1 MIEGGRIV
9 SYLGIDVGSS
19 YLKLWHEDESGTM
32 IGSRCVHH
40 RGSPREALERE
51 IGLLAFPPEFICYS
65 GTIQGGDLCRW
76 RSDGLLAEISS
87 LADTRARK
95 QLLVLGAEKIELV
108 QFDEHGRILSYQTNP
123 ACAAGTGSFLDEQMA
138 RLGLD
143 FGSIGHIAID
153 ESAPAVASRCA
164 VFAKTDLIHLQQE
177 GYSAQALYNGLCKG
191 LVISGLKSVFGSGIP
206 RGSGILLSGGLLA
219 NPHIRHYI
227 LAQLP
232 EAQVVEDPIFSRARG
247 LCTQARLQQFLAD
260 GFFDALKASPGSA
273 REGIESSALTLVRS
287 SFPETEIRRSLD
299 AFGNEIWHDIA
310 PGEKFTAYLGVD
322 VGSTSTKAV
331 LVDAS
336 SGSIRLDIYT
346 KTAGNP
352 VEATRR
358 IFGSLSALKDS
369 TGFDVEV
376 AGCGTTGSGR
386 KLVGI
391 IVGADL
397 IVNEISAHA
406 KGAKTVDESVETIF
420 EIGGQDSKF
429 IRLSEGRI
437 VDVNMNYVCAAGTGS
452 FIEEQANTLNMSLD
466 DISTAVMGVSPL
478 PNSDRCTVFM
488 NQEITRQLSCGYPK
502 DRIMAGVLLAVFKNY
517 LNRVV
522 GNRPYQAEKIVFQ
535 GATARNKGLVA
546 ALEQITGARVMVSP
560 FCHVMGAYGAA
571 LLAGEKTK
579 TSSAFRGFSIP
590 EVTVG
595 EVVCRKCENTCRIT
609 VLNTGSEKI
618 SWGYLCGRD
627 PDSAVRGR
635 RNNRA
640 MGLRQ
645 DLIKRHSP
653 DVREGG
659 PVLRIPALPLY
670 EEFTPMLTEIGRV
683 LGIPIQVCSPGR
695 EEIAREL
702 SRLGSGDFCYPV
714 KAAIACI
721 NILLRTYPS
730 DRILLPYLIQEAKD
744 PTVHPRSVYCPF
756 ITSLPSF
763 YRTGKDERR
772 ISTPIIDLSMKPA
785 DMARGF
791 AGVLEQA
798 GLTGISL
805 ARVEKAL
812 RRGIRRLSDHRRTF
826 AEQGTRLFR
835 EIPEDRPVIVL
846 FGRSYNLY
854 HKILNLGIP
863 ELVESLGYTVI
874 PMDIVPDE
882 VSNAEMMAQFP
893 DMYWYQGQRILRK
906 AMSLRNRPNLFPLV
920 LSNFSCGPDSFILS
934 YFEEISRAKPYL
946 ILELDE
952 HGSATGYQTRIEA
965 FCDMIEQYRACAH
978 PPARPHDHK
987 IQYTLKDFTN
997 GQGRI
1002 WIAQIHPYTPQ
1013 LWASTLT
1020 RHGYDALA
1028 MGEETDREC
1037 SLGKSYCRGSECL
1050 PAAVT
1055 IGKFLS
1061 CLADSRSGNG
1071 TGNDVLLMPR
1081 AEGPCRFGQYATL
1094 QSRILKRAGFDQTWI
1109 VSPTSENGYRFLKPN
1124 VERDVWRALCLGD
1137 MLYKLRCRTVPY
1149 HPRPHA
1155 AEALIGQAVDEI
1167 GRRISL
1173 GRDWKDTARS
1183 LVLEL
1188 SYSIDH
1194 AMPRKPLVG
1203 IVGEIFVRLNTFS
1216 NQHVVKAVEDAGG
1229 EAWLSPMSE
1238 WIHYTWEVI
1247 SRKSSRFRAW
1257 LLMLKR
1263 TYLHHLEREIGS
1275 LFSPL
1280 LDERREPAI
1289 EKVLHRGEPFIPF
1302 NFEGEAILTVGRARL
1317 FAEQGAA
1324 LVVNCSPF
1332 SCMPGRI
1339 TSHIFQTHPEYVG
1352 VPVVNLFF
1360 DGIGDVSSQ
1369 VGIYL
1374 RSIARTHEPRQRE
1387 SFSFVRRQRAPLTA
1401 APADGGG
1408 PEDLQPDE
1416 LSET

>member
-1 MIEGGRIV
+1 MT
-9 SYLGIDVGSS
+9 YLGIDVGSS

-32 IGSRCVHH
+32 IGARCVHH
-40 RGSPREALERE
+40 RGSPHEALARE
-51 IGLLAFPPEFICYS
+51 LDCLASVPDYICCS
-65 GTIQGGDLCRW
+65 GTIQGNDLGRW
-76 RSDGLLAEISS
+76 SSDGLLAEVSY
-87 LADTRARK
+87 LAGNHARN

-108 QFDEHGRILSYQTNP
+108 QFDEHGRVLSYQTNP

-138 RLGLD
+138 RLGLGFD
-143 FGSIGHIAID
+143 NIGHISVD
-153 ESAPAVASRCA
+153 ENAPAVASRCA

-191 LVISGLKSVFGSGIP
+191 LVISGLKSVFGGGIP
-206 RGSGILLSGGLLA
+206 KGSDTLLSGGLLA

-232 EAQVVEDPIFSRARG
+232 EARVVEQPIFSRAQG
-247 LCTQARLQQFLAD
+247 LCARARLERFCAH
-260 GFFDALKASPGSA
+260 GFFHALKSWPGAA
-273 REGIESSALTLVRS
+273 REDIKPGALTLIRS
-287 SFPETEIRRSLD
+287 SFPETEIQRSLD
-299 AFGNEIWHDIA
+299 GLGNEVWHDIA
-310 PGEKFTAYLGVD
+310 PAEKLTAYLGVD
-322 VGSTSTKAV
+322 VGSTSTKVV

-336 SGSIRLDIYT
+336 SGAIRLDIYT

-358 IFGSLSALKDS
+358 IFESLSALKDS
-369 TGFDVEV
+369 TGFDVEI

-386 KLVGI
+386 KLVGVI
-391 IVGADL
+391 IGADL
-397 IVNEISAHA
+397 IINEISAHA
-406 KGAKTVDESVETIF
+406 KGAKTVDNSVETIF

-452 FIEEQANTLNMSLD
+452 FIEEQANTLDMGLD
-466 DISTAVMGVSPL
+466 DISAMVMGVSPL

-488 NQEITRQLSCGYPK
+488 NQEVTRQLTYGYSK

-522 GNRPYQAEKIVFQ
+522 GNRPYQADTIVFQ

-571 LLAGEKTK
+571 LLAGEKTRG
-579 TSSAFRGFSIP
+579 SSTFRGFSIP
-590 EVTVG
+590 GVKIG

-609 VLNTGSEKI
+609 VLDTGSGKI
-618 SWGYLCGRD
+618 SWGYLCGRE
-627 PDSAVRGR
+627 PDSACRGR
-635 RNNRA
+635 RDNRA
-640 MGLRQ
+640 MGLRGN
-645 DLIKRHSP
+645 LLGRHS
-653 DVREGG
+653 DEQDES
-659 PVLRIPALPLY
+659 PVFRVPALPLY
-670 EEFTPMLTEIGRV
+670 DGFSPMFAEIGRV
-683 LGIPIQVCSPGR
+683 LGIPIKVCSPGR
-695 EEIAREL
+695 EEIVQEL

-714 KAAIACI
+714 KTAIACT
-721 NILLRTYPS
+721 NILLRTYS
-730 DRILLPYLIQEAKD
+730 SGRVLLPYLIQEAKD
-744 PTVHPRSVYCPF
+744 PTVHPKSVYCPF

-763 YRTGKDERR
+763 YRTGENEQR
-772 ISTPIIDLSMKPA
+772 ISTPIIDLNMKPA
-785 DMARGF
+785 DMAPGF
-791 AGVLEQA
+791 ADVLEQA
-798 GLTGISL
+798 GFTGISISL
-805 ARVEKAL
+805 VRVEKAL
-812 RRGIRRLSDHRRTF
+812 RSGIKALSDHRRIF
-826 AEQGTRLFR
+826 AGQGERLFR
-835 EIPEDRPVIVL
+835 EIGEDKPVIVL

-882 VSNAEMMAQFP
+882 VSNAEMMSQFP

-906 AMSLRNRPNLFPLV
+906 AMSIRNRPNLFPLV

-965 FCDMIEQYRACAH
+965 FCDMIEQYRACSH
-978 PPARPHDHK
+978 PPARAHDLK
-987 IQYTLKDFTN
+987 IQHTLKDFTN

-1013 LWASTLT
+1013 LWASALT
-1020 RHGYDALA
+1020 RHGYDARA

-1037 SLGKSYCRGSECL
+1037 ALGKSYCRGSECL

-1061 CLADSRSGNG
+1061 CLSDSRSGNG
-1071 TGNDVLLMPR
+1071 TSNDVLLMPR

-1109 VSPTSENGYRFLKPN
+1109 VSPTSENGYRFLKPK

-1149 HPRPHA
+1149 HPRPSA
-1155 AEALIGQAVDEI
+1155 AEALIAQAIDDI
-1167 GRRISL
+1167 GHRISQ
-1173 GRDWKDTARS
+1173 GRDWKDTVRS

-1188 SYSIDH
+1188 SCSLDH

-1203 IVGEIFVRLNTFS
+1203 IVGEIFVRLNAFS

-1238 WIHYTWEVI
+1238 WIHYTLELI
-1247 SRKSSRFRAW
+1247 SRKSSRLHAW
-1257 LLMLKR
+1257 LLALKQ
-1263 TYLHHLEREIGS
+1263 TYLHHLEQEISS

-1280 LDERREPAI
+1280 LDERGEPAI
-1289 EKVLHRGEPFIPF
+1289 ETVLHRGESFIPV
-1302 NFEGEAILTVGRARL
+1302 NFEGESILTVGRARL

-1332 SCMPGRI
+1332 GCMPGRI

-1360 DGIGDVSSQ
+1360 DGMGDVSSQ

-1374 RSIARTHEPRQRE
+1374 RSIARTHEPRQKV
-1387 SFSFVRRQRAPLTA
+1387 SFSFVRKRPYPRSGV
-1401 APADGGG
+1401 PADDGG
-1408 PEDLQPDE
+1408 PADILPGG
-1416 LSET
+1416 LRET